1 MKSLRR
7 LMYKENKQKNTET
20 ILKRI
25 FKYGYIDVGG
35 LS

>member
-1 MKSLRR
+1 
-7 LMYKENKQKNTET
+7 MYKENKQKNTET

-25 FKYGYIDVGG
+25 FKYGYIDVGE